1 MKKLVNCWGDR
12 PQIPEKS
19 VLFVRD
25 QSQSLPGLSVPRP
38 SVAKSVLLSASESA
52 LPRHIDGCYVR
63 LRFDVKGHWHWHQ
76 CQPYLIILDVTTVL
90 SVKGILS
97 HSIDKSCWIFGPIL
111 SWERHWLIII
121 IIMVMA
127 CTALE
132 RNATSSIVV
141 TVFDVQSWRDVLKW
155 IST

>member
-1 MKKLVNCWGDR
+1 MKKLINCRGDR
-12 PQIPEKS
+12 PQISEKS
-19 VLFVRD
+19 VSFVRD
-25 QSQSLPGLSVPRP
+25 QAQSLTGLSVSRP

-97 HSIDKSCWIFGPIL
+97 HSIDKSCCIFGPIL

-121 IIMVMA
+121 IVMVMA

-132 RNATSSIVV
+132 RKAMSFIAAR
-141 TVFDVQSWRDVLKW
+141 VFDVQSWKDVFKW

>member
-12 PQIPEKS
+12 PQIPKKS
-19 VLFVRD
+19 VSFVRD
-25 QSQSLPGLSVPRP
+25 QSQSLTGLSVPRP

-52 LPRHIDGCYVR
+52 LPRHIDGCCVR

-97 HSIDKSCWIFGPIL
+97 HSIGKSCYKFGPIL
-111 SWERHWLIII
+111 LWERPNHNGHD
-121 IIMVMA
+121 VHS
-127 CTALE
+127 TGE
-132 RNATSSIVV
+132 KRY
-141 TVFDVQSWRDVLKW
+141 VFHCCYSFWYSVLK
-155 IST
+155 ICS

>member
-19 VLFVRD
+19 VWFVRD
-25 QSQSLPGLSVPRP
+25 QSQSLTGLSVPRP

-52 LPRHIDGCYVR
+52 LPRHIDGCCVR

-97 HSIDKSCWIFGPIL
+97 HSVGKSCCKFGLIL
-111 SWERHWLIII
+111 SWEALAHL
-121 IIMVMA
+121 IIMVMT

-132 RNATSSIVV
+132 KNAMSFIAA
-141 TVFDVQSWRDVLKW
+141 TVFDVQSWKYVLKW